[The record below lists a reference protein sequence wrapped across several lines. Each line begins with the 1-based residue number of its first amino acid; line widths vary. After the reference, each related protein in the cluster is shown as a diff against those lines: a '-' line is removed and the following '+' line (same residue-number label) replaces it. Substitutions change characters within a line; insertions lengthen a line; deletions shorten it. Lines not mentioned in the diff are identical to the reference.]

1 MSDSTADLKTV
12 KKLCFIDMPFGKKTD
27 PRTRVEIDCDQIYET
42 AIRPAVEEAGL
53 TCIRGDEERTG
64 GIIHRAMFA
73 RLLLSDFVIVDMTT
87 ANPNVFYELG
97 VRHASRP
104 YTTIPIF
111 ATIGAPPFDV
121 ACVRAIPYALENGRI
136 AEAAASEL
144 RESIIRRIHDA
155 LQGPVTKDSPLFQ
168 LFDGFPG
175 IEISHELTDV
185 FRDRVEY
192 SARFRSSLAEARAI
206 KPREDAIRRLQEIE
220 SDLGDLRAIEKGVL
234 VDLFLSLRDVSGWN
248 EMINLYERFPA
259 DVRSAVICRQQ
270 YALALNRRAEGNDRE
285 QAIAVL
291 EQLIKEH
298 GLSAETGGILGRI
311 YKDKYQE
318 AKREGR
324 IDAEFFLDQAIDAY
338 RKGFEAEPADY
349 YPGVNAINLLL
360 QKGDPESLEQVDY
373 LTPLVSFAVAR
384 RGGLNSTDYWDLAT
398 VLELAVVGRDR
409 RMTAAA
415 LPRVVGSATADWM
428 VKTTADNLAMVRDL
442 REGQEDT
449 SVLKQ
454 VIDALRKKEAELRG

>member
-1 MSDSTADLKTV
+1 MNASPANLSAA

-27 PRTRVEIDCDQIYET
+27 PKTGTEINCDQIYEA

-121 ACVRAIPYALENGRI
+121 ACVRAIPYALEDGRI
-136 AEAAASEL
+136 GETAAGEL
-144 RESIIRRIHDA
+144 RANIVGRIRAA
-155 LQGPVTKDSPLFQ
+155 LEGPVSQDSPLFQ

-192 SARFRSSLAEARAI
+192 SVRFRNSLAQARALE
-206 KPREDAIRRLQEIE
+206 PREDALRRLKEIE
-220 SDLGDLRAIEKGVL
+220 SELGDLQAIENGVL
-234 VDLFLSLRDVSGWN
+234 VDLFLSLRDVSAWD
-248 EMINLYERFPA
+248 EMIDLYKRLPA
-259 DVRSAVICRQQ
+259 GVSNAVICRQQ
-270 YALALNRRAEGNDRE
+270 YALALNRRANAGDRD
-285 QAIAVL
+285 QAIAIL
-291 EQLIKEH
+291 EQLAKEH
-298 GLSAETGGILGRI
+298 GLSAEIGGILGRI
-311 YKDKYQE
+311 HKDQYLE
-318 AKREGR
+318 AKRENR

-338 RKGFEAEPADY
+338 RKGFETEPADY
-349 YPGVNAINLLL
+349 YPGINAINLLL
-360 QKGDPESLEQVDY
+360 QKGDEQSLEQVDY

-398 VLELAVVGRDR
+398 VLELAVVDRDQ
-409 RMTAAA
+409 RMIMSA
-415 LPRVVGSATADWM
+415 LPRVVGTATADWM
-428 VKTTADNLAMVRDL
+428 VKTTADNLEMVRGL
-442 REGQEDT
+442 RKGKEDT
-449 SVLKQ
+449 DVLDQ
-454 VIDALRKKEAELRG
+454 VIETLRKKEEELRG